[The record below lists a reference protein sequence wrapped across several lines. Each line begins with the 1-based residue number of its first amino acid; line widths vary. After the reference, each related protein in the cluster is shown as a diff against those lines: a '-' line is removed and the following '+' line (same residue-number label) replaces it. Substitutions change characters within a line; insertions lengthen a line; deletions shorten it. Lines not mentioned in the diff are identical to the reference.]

1 MGTSGLRER
10 NKARTR
16 EEIIEAALGL
26 FEERGYDA
34 TRCEDIA
41 AAADVSV
48 RTFFRYF
55 DTKLDVVMATTG
67 DERPGETF
75 IAELLS
81 RPPAEGPVTAFGN
94 MMRAP
99 IVEFELG
106 RTLEV
111 RQILLMLTT
120 PGLESLLLEHFRR
133 IESVLVGA
141 IATRL
146 NRPADD
152 LDAWLLAAALCAAMR
167 IAFVH
172 WANSAAQPGA
182 LWPLLHER
190 LDRLEHGFASL
201 HPA

>member
-1 MGTSGLRER
+1 MGRSGLRER
-10 NKARTR
+10 NKGRTR
-16 EEIIEAALGL
+16 DDIIQAALGL

-55 DTKLDVVMATTG
+55 DTKVDVVMATTG
-67 DERPGETF
+67 DERPDETF
-75 IAELLS
+75 IADLLS
-81 RPPAEGPVTAFGN
+81 RPSTEGPVTAFGN

-99 IVEFELG
+99 IAVFESG

-111 RQILLMLTT
+111 RQTLLMLTT

-146 NRPADD
+146 NLPTDD

-172 WANSAAQPGA
+172 WANSGAPPGT
-182 LWPLLHER
+182 LWPLLQER
-190 LDRLEHGFASL
+190 LDRLEHGFAEL
-201 HPA
+201 RPA